1 MNVFVLCTGRCGS
14 HTFIEA
20 CNHINNYSAGHE
32 TRSRFLGRERLNFSP
47 NHIEADNRLAWFLGR
62 LDEMYGDEAFYV
74 HLTRD
79 RQRNAASMSRYMHM
93 GILEAY
99 TDGILMRSSYCND
112 PMEFSLDLYDNIN
125 MNIKT
130 FLKDKSHKM
139 DFALENAKDDF
150 RIFWDWIGAQGDLD
164 EALSEWDKTY
174 NKSKVNIFENINQA
188 FRKLRRRFKRPIEKD
203 YPSYVE

>member
-20 CNHINNYSAGHE
+20 CKHISNFSAGHE
-32 TRSRFLGRERLNFSP
+32 TRSRFIGDERLNYGA

-62 LDEMYGDEAFYV
+62 LDKKYGDDAFYV

-79 RQRNAASMSRYMHM
+79 RQRNAASMSKYMHM

-99 TDGILMRSSYCND
+99 TDGILMRSSYRND
-112 PMEFSLDLYDNIN
+112 PMEFSLDLYDTIN
-125 MNIKT
+125 MNIET
-130 FLKDKSHKM
+130 FLKDKSRKM

-150 RIFWDWIGAQGDLD
+150 RIFWERVGAQGDLD
-164 EALSEWDKTY
+164 KALGEWDRTY
-174 NKSKVNIFENINQA
+174 NKSRDNIFENINEA

-203 YPSYVE
+203 YPSV

>member
-1 MNVFVLCTGRCGS
+1 MNVFILCTGRCGS

-20 CNHINNYSAGHE
+20 CSHISNYTAGHE
-32 TRSRFLGRERLNFSP
+32 TRSRFLGRERLNFAS

-62 LDEMYGDEAFYV
+62 LDATYGDEAFYV

-99 TDGILMRSSYCND
+99 TDGILMRSSYRND

-130 FLKDKSHKM
+130 FLKDKTRKM
-139 DFALENAKDDF
+139 DFTLENAKEDF
-150 RIFWDWIGAQGDLD
+150 RIFWDRIDAQGDLD
-164 EALSEWDKTY
+164 AAFGEWQRTY
-174 NKSKVNIFENINQA
+174 NKSKVNIFESINET
-188 FRKLRRRFKRPIEKD
+188 FRKLRRKFKRPIEKD
-203 YPSYVE
+203 YPSM